1 MNLTSAFDPKMDKSF
16 EGAGVTLDMQTA
28 RLKQFPEDY
37 EMLQHIENQDERIL
51 MKQMVFLKYER

>member
-1 MNLTSAFDPKMDKSF
+1 MDKSF
-16 EGAGVTLDMQTA
+16 KGAGVTLDMQTA